1 MKPRYPL
8 ILLSI
13 ALVTTALVT
22 TKIHADMKVFKSTD
36 LDGRVTYSD
45 KPTEKAIDF
54 EIIEITPTIASNDDD
69 LDKRLERMAATT
81 KRLQDDRKGR
91 ESKRQEQGGQNTVVY
106 YPAAY
111 PPANYGRVYRSSS
124 YLRNDHR
131 ANNHPGN
138 YHSGNSHSGN
148 SHSGNSHPGNS
159 HHSNTK
165 HYRAYQNG
173 SDRLNNYHRKQGS
186 VSLGVGFRSSHLSG
200 SLQVG
205 NRQSL
210 HNQFRHDRSLHNRN
224 LNKRGHDRQFAY
236 SPLRKN
242 LRPRAPSPYTNAR
255 PTPRNSR

>member
-22 TKIHADMKVFKSTD
+22 TKIHADVKVFKSTD
-36 LDGRVTYSD
+36 PDGRVTYGD

-54 EIIEITPTIASNDDD
+54 EVIEIKPTIASNDDD

-81 KRLQDDRKGR
+81 KRLQEDRKER
-91 ESKRQEQGGQNTVVY
+91 ESERQEQGGQNTVVY

-111 PPANYGRVYRSSS
+111 PPANYGRVYRSNS
-124 YLRNDHR
+124 YPRNDHR
-131 ANNHPGN
+131 GNNHPG
-138 YHSGNSHSGN
+138 S
-148 SHSGNSHPGNS
+148 S
-159 HHSNTK
+159 HHSNTE
-165 HYRAYQNG
+165 HYRAYQDE
-173 SDRLNNYHRKQGS
+173 SDRLNNYHRRRGS

-210 HNQFRHDRSLHNRN
+210 HNQSRHDRSLHNRN

-242 LRPRAPSPYTNAR
+242 LRPRAPSPYTNAG